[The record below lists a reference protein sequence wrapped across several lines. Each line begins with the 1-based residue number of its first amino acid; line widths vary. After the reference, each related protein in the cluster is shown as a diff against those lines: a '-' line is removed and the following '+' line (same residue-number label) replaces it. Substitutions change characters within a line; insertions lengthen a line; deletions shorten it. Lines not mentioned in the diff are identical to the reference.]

1 MTTMDATLAL
11 VRAKRREV
19 DWARLALT
27 LAFVLPWALG
37 WVVRKAFVVLGVA
50 ASFVWAAGV
59 VGWEAAKPAASEDSG

>member
-27 LAFVLPWALG
+27 LAFALPWALG
-37 WVVRKAFVVLGVA
+37 WVVRKTFVVLGVV
-50 ASFVWAAGV
+50 ASFIWAAAV
-59 VGWEAAKPAASEDSG
+59 VGWEAGKPAASQDSG